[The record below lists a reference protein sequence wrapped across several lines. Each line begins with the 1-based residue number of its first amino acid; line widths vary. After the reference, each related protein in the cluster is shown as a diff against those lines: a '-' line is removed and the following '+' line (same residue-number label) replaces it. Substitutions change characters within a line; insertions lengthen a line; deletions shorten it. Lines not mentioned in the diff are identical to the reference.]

1 MFAIRRVLAVSLMY
15 AMYPAAYAQTPTAA
29 EPAPAD
35 RAPIELD
42 QITVIGSRVP
52 RTLAELPMSISVVD
66 EAELAGQLDVSTN
79 ILESLDVLVPGLTT
93 SQEEFRSGCRTNIRG
108 RPAQFLINGVPTND
122 NLRRS
127 SCGSLHNL
135 SPFAIERVDVLRG
148 ATALFGAGAPGG
160 AIDLRT
166 RRASSEQL
174 EVDAVL
180 QWSTN
185 PHETSQSSES
195 NLYLGAGQT
204 FADWDYYGGLAV
216 QDYGVRRNPDD
227 GIIPGETFGSWS
239 AHVSLGWKVGE
250 QGQLRVTGLHYQRDP
265 YDFYGTDFTQVSGER
280 LATSAFIAEPP
291 NPYADQAETEQTLLA
306 LSYGHADVLG
316 HSLSMSAYWHDETV
330 IQRAADF
337 FAGEVFYLD
346 SDAENE
352 RRGLRTTLQR
362 EFAVGA
368 GELDLTYGLDWQ
380 HQRYY
385 RPQVD
390 PARGGAVTGYI
401 SPEVILDSTAALVQA
416 EYSVGNW
423 RWSGGVRHERFDG
436 EVGDEGFD
444 PAVPRASTPGEVPDF
459 DLTLFNVGAVYDLRP
474 QLQLYGGFSQ
484 GAEISEF
491 GRAARGVQDP
501 TLINL
506 DGATSDQ
513 YELGLRGRAGDV
525 DFSAAAFVSKSD
537 KAALLQADPS
547 CAGEPLCPLIPLRL
561 EQKIHGAELTADWR
575 ANEQFGLGSLLTY
588 QRGESNP
595 PGVTPVPI
603 GTDTLTPLRWT
614 AYVDVQPLA
623 QWRNRLQATWHADSD
638 LYDASEE
645 AQGFRDT
652 ESYLLV
658 DFTSSYPVGPGS
670 LSLGIANLLN
680 EKYVNVTNQSS
691 GDFFYY
697 LSEGRRVTLTYRL
710 RF

>member
-1 MFAIRRVLAVSLMY
+1 MFPIGRLLAASLIC
-15 AMYPAAYAQTPTAA
+15 ALSLAAHAQAASASDATPADGTAA
-29 EPAPAD
+29 ELD
-35 RAPIELD
+35 RV
-42 QITVIGSRVP
+42 TVIGSRVP
-52 RTLAELPMSISVVD
+52 RTLAELPMSISVLD
-66 EAELAGQLDVSTN
+66 ETEIAEQFDISTN
-79 ILESLDVLVPGLTT
+79 VLESLDVLVPGLTT

-135 SPFAIERVDVLRG
+135 SPFAIERIEVLRG

-180 QWSTN
+180 QWSAN
-185 PHETSQSSES
+185 PHETSRSSES

-204 FADWDYYGGLAV
+204 FADWDYYGGFAM
-216 QDYGVRRNPDD
+216 QDYGVRRNPD
-227 GIIPGETFGSWS
+227 GGVVPGETFGSWS
-239 AHVSLGWKVGE
+239 AHTSIGGKVGE
-250 QGQLRVTGLHYQRDP
+250 QGHLRFTGLHYQRDP
-265 YDFYGTDFTQVSGER
+265 YDIYGTDFTQVSGER
-280 LATSAFIAEPP
+280 LASSAFIAQPP
-291 NPYADQAETEQTLLA
+291 NPYAGQAETEQTLLA
-306 LSYGHADVLG
+306 LSYEHADVLG
-316 HSLSMSAYWHDETV
+316 HALSVSAYWHDETV
-330 IQRAADF
+330 IQRAAEF
-337 FAGEVFYLD
+337 FAGSVFY
-346 SDAENE
+346 SNTDAENQ

-362 EFAVGA
+362 EFAIGA
-368 GELDLTYGLDWQ
+368 GVLDLTYGLDWQ
-380 HQRYY
+380 RQRYY

-390 PARGGAVTGYI
+390 PSQGGAVTGYI

-416 EYSVGNW
+416 EYHLGNW

-436 EVGDEGFD
+436 EVGDKGFA
-444 PAVPRASTPGEVPDF
+444 PTVPRASTPGEVPDF
-459 DLTLFNVGAVYDLRP
+459 DLTLFNVGAVYNLRP

-491 GRAARGVQDP
+491 GRAARGVRNP
-501 TLINL
+501 ALINL

-547 CAGEPLCPLIPLRL
+547 CAGQPLCPLIPLRL

-575 ANEQFGLGSLLTY
+575 AGERWGLGSLLTY

-614 AYVDVQPLA
+614 AYVDFQPLL
-623 QWRNRLQATWHADSD
+623 QWRNRFQATWHADSD
-638 LYDASEE
+638 IYDASEE

-652 ESYLLV
+652 DSYLLV
-658 DFTSSYPVGPGS
+658 DFTSSYPVGPGT
-670 LSLGIANLLN
+670 LSLGLANLLN

-697 LSEGRRVTLTYRL
+697 LSEGRRATLTYRL